1 MTTTT
6 PTAIHVKSPLGR
18 PPEGDVD
25 LADVDLADVD
35 LADDDLGAE
44 TVLATMLL
52 GTGYATNLVD
62 TRTRSSREFLM

>member
-18 PPEGDVD
+18 PPEG
-25 LADVDLADVD
+25 DVDLADVD